1 MPAQGRHEARLEV
14 TEFGRYAITV
24 RSAQGIALQLVDRM
38 AGPGGVAGRAG
49 EADGRLEA
57 FLDRG
62 SYKLVTTGPEPGSG
76 EAALEVHPFAEKSGP
91 HPPQL
96 IEEKLVS
103 AALAD
108 FEQVSYWLQVGERR
122 RVALEAAGRNLAD
135 LRLWQGG
142 TWLADVTPEREVIEP
157 SPGRPLLACRVSAEL
172 EPGLYLITA
181 YGGAGQAWAEGG
193 EEHPLYL
200 RLGIP
205 SLGEAGRE
213 RFVASPFG
221 TDRFLVPPQTTY
233 FRLELPEA
241 RDARL
246 QVGTLDES
254 NPFHSDGTEVE
265 IGKKSRPPVAET
277 LVDAMESGKRV
288 VEVTAAPGQPYVLQQ
303 FDKRDRYTFRRSGE
317 YWLSTIASGHPAD
330 SIDATVVIT
339 RSTDEAQ
346 THEEPFLDQVVELD
360 PHRGWARRCNLLDPL
375 TVFVKVGTAGKYE
388 VLGRGVQ
395 ARFRIEPFFT
405 GDAEPAEPAPLQPSG
420 ASWDLDRGYYILSAV
435 PEKKGIVDL
444 AVRPVGLPGLA
455 PEALAANGGTPL
467 APGRAAACFPR
478 VTLDADRTYTAYLN
492 DQPGVSTGVVL
503 RPLPLDLTE
512 PLPLAPRPGESIAV
526 PFSAAEPVRLVAATE
541 DGGALEVAVDGGAAQ
556 ASATAGAGAHTVTVR
571 NPGGATVVCSL
582 RAEPVRLL
590 DSSPLPELP
599 AAALAALPAFP
610 PLAAGAPAFLDLARG
625 ATATFLVRAARPAL
639 YRLESTGLLATTGN
653 LRTRTVLSL
662 DRQSGSGIGRNFLIQ
677 QYLRD
682 GDYQLTVAAEGESA
696 GHLGVAL
703 SETPILDGGALEPGL
718 PARVT
723 LPPGRGVAYR
733 FHVAVRGEYRLDA
746 LGLGRRFRCRLEDGE
761 GWPVEASGITAA
773 LTRTFDPGDYRLV
786 LLPEAVTTRR
796 VTRLEKVAEKLRFT
810 GHGPHPLPLDQE
822 VEHLWQEPAQ
832 GAERVPDAWLFT
844 LPAPAAVRV
853 ELSGE
858 MEGKLNRVGDGGA
871 EADVAALSA
880 GKGWRGELAAGSYR
894 LAASCAR
901 RNNLLAYR
909 VGVMPEPLVAGLS
922 REVVAPA
929 TVPVS
934 VGAAGLYE
942 LSSFGDADV
951 RARLLDA
958 GGRLVAANDDRPDDW
973 NFDLAQQLA
982 PGRYALAV
990 APVARV
996 SARCTVTMRAPG
1008 EVAGPAL
1015 RPPARQEVATGRDAH
1030 VFPLDLPSQ
1039 AQLLVVAAHSAES
1052 VACALERKEGASWRS
1067 VASDAGRDPRLE
1079 VPLAGAGE
1087 WRLRLWS
1094 ADQRGL
1100 PATLTVVAAT
1110 PPTVHEEQLA
1120 RGAELAPV
1128 AGSDPRVGALAVALQ
1143 GPGVFRFEGASRLRT
1158 AEAGGAA
1165 AAAPESGVVTANT
1178 AVLWLVGDLP
1188 AGAGSSRVRASR
1200 VRLEPGAGAVLRA
1213 PLSRS
1218 RPLTCD
1224 LAAAGAKAILAVAAT
1239 GAGQPGVRI
1248 AERRPTIG
1256 GAVALPIAGAVE
1268 AVGRHAAVAVAL
1280 APRAPQARVWMAS
1293 GGEEAVELRLQQHTF
1308 ALPEP
1313 EPARAGWLDGALSGE
1328 VARVFAL
1335 PAGAKRVRLALGEAT
1350 VGVLSNGSEVASVHW
1365 MGGGSFAET
1374 VETTA
1379 TRLTLLH
1386 ARAAA
1391 DEFDVEVL
1399 PLPALAAAVAPDRPF
1414 ASVETAAGV
1423 LRLTVA
1429 PDAGGSPAATLHVR
1443 GGDGEVVLLGGD
1455 GRVRRGADLPL
1466 GPAGGTLLVSHERGR
1481 VLAWID
1487 RPGGADD
1494 ALWAGA
1500 AATAVAAPA
1509 LLPLAGRVQ
1518 RLAVGLGGPGVLHVR
1533 GATPLATRLTLPG
1546 GAPVEDVHPN
1556 GCTLDAY
1563 LPDGS
1568 AELALRSVDGGE
1580 LAGTIEL
1587 TASRVTPIDEGLG
1600 PELLLAPGETRFFS
1614 FVAARSG
1621 PVGVGVRADS
1631 DAVRCRL
1638 LDASGKLLKSGV
1650 VAMANLDAGAYLLAV
1665 RAPATSRPV
1674 RARPAVAGIKPPGTG
1689 PPEEVVRHYLRLAH
1703 GEADDAAR
1711 PAAGPGGEGEEA
1723 NAEEAAP
1730 GEDEPAEPEEPQS

>member
-1 MPAQGRHEARLEV
+1 MRPDAPVDRPLPSPSAAQPRARRRATSRLASFLAVLAPALAAGAGQPGATLSVASVPAQGRHEARLEV
-14 TEFGRYAITV
+14 TEFGRYAITA

-38 AGPGGVAGRAG
+38 AGPGDVAGQAG

-62 SYKLVTTGPEPGSG
+62 SYKLVTIGPELGSG
-76 EAALEVHPFAEKSGP
+76 EAALEVHRFAERSNP
-91 HPPQL
+91 RPPQL
-96 IEEKLVS
+96 VEEKLVG

-108 FEQVSYWLQVGERR
+108 FEQVSYWLPVVERR

-142 TWLADVTPEREVIEP
+142 AWLADVTPEREVIEP
-157 SPGRPLLACRVSAEL
+157 ARGRPLLACRVSAEL
-172 EPGLYLITA
+172 EPGLYLVTA

-193 EEHPLYL
+193 DEHPLYL

-205 SLGEAGRE
+205 SLGEAGRQ

-246 QVGTLDES
+246 EVGPLDEG
-254 NPFHSDGTEVE
+254 NPFHSGGAEATID
-265 IGKKSRPPVAET
+265 KKSRPPVAET

-288 VEVTAAPGQPYVLQQ
+288 VAVTAAPGQPYVLQQ

-317 YWLSTIASGHPAD
+317 YWISTVSSGHPSD
-330 SIDATVVIT
+330 SIDATVIVT
-339 RSTDEAQ
+339 RSTDEQ
-346 THEEPFLDQVVELD
+346 QVNEEPFLDQVVDVD

-375 TVFVKVGTAGKYE
+375 TVFVKVGAAGRYE
-388 VLGRGVQ
+388 VLARGAQ

-405 GDAEPAEPAPLQPSG
+405 TQAEHAEPAPLQPSG
-420 ASWDLDRGYYILSAV
+420 ATWDLDPGYYVLNAV
-435 PEKKGIVDL
+435 PEKKGILDL
-444 AVRPVGLPGLA
+444 VVRPVGLVDLV
-455 PEALAANGGTPL
+455 PERLGKESGAALSPV
-467 APGRAAACFPR
+467 RAAACFPR
-478 VTLDADRTYTAYLN
+478 VTLDADRSYTAYLN

-503 RPLPLDLTE
+503 RPLPLDLGE

-526 PFSAAEPVRLVAATE
+526 PFAAAEPVRLVAATE
-541 DGGALEVAVDGGAAQ
+541 DGGALEVAVDGDTAQ

-610 PLAAGAPAFLDLARG
+610 ALAAGAPTFLDLARG
-625 ATATFLVRAARPAL
+625 ATATFLVHAARPAL
-639 YRLESTGLLATTGN
+639 YRLESSGLLATAGN

-662 DRQSGSGIGRNFLIQ
+662 DRQSGAGIGRNFLIQ
-677 QYLRD
+677 QYLRE

-723 LPPGRGVAYR
+723 LPPGQGVAYR
-733 FHVAVRGEYRLDA
+733 FHVAARGEYRLDA

-761 GWPVEASGITAA
+761 GWPVEAPGITAA

-822 VEHLWQEPAQ
+822 IEHLWQEPAQ
-832 GAERVPDAWLFT
+832 GAERLPDAWLFT

-858 MEGKLNRVGDGGA
+858 MEGTLARVGDGGGGT
-871 EADVAALSA
+871 EVAALA
-880 GKGWRGELAAGSYR
+880 TGKGWRGELAPGSYR

-973 NFDLAQQLA
+973 NFDLALQLS
-982 PGRYALAV
+982 PGRYLLAV
-990 APVARV
+990 AAVARS

-1008 EVAGPAL
+1008 EVIGPAL
-1015 RPPARQEVATGRDAH
+1015 RPPTRQEVATGRDAH
-1030 VFPLDLPSQ
+1030 VFPLELPAA
-1039 AQLLVVAAHSAES
+1039 AQLLVVAGHSAES
-1052 VACALERKEGASWRS
+1052 VACALEHKEGESWRS

-1079 VPLAGAGE
+1079 VPVAGAGE

-1100 PATLTVVAAT
+1100 PATLAVVAAA

-1120 RGAELAPV
+1120 RGVELAPV
-1128 AGSDPRVGALAVALQ
+1128 AGSEPRVGALAVALQ
-1143 GPGVFRFEGASRLRT
+1143 GPGVFRFEGAGRVRT
-1158 AEAGGAA
+1158 AEAGAA
-1165 AAAPESGVVTANT
+1165 AGAAPESGVVAAGTP
-1178 AVLWLVGDLP
+1178 VLWLVGDLA
-1188 AGAGSSRVRASR
+1188 AGAGSAKVRATR
-1200 VRLEPGAGAVLRA
+1200 VRLEPGAAAAIRA

-1224 LAAAGAKAILAVAAT
+1224 LAAAGEPAILVVAVT
-1239 GAGQPGVRI
+1239 SAGQAGVRI
-1248 AERRPTIG
+1248 AERRPTLG
-1256 GAVALPIAGAVE
+1256 GAVAVGVAGEVE

-1280 APRAPQARVWMAS
+1280 EPRAPQALAWMAA

-1313 EPARAGWLDGALSGE
+1313 QPARDGNLAGELRGRT
-1328 VARVFAL
+1328 ARAFAL
-1335 PAGAKRVRLALGEAT
+1335 PPGAKRVRLALGEAT
-1350 VGVLSNGSEVASVHW
+1350 VGVLSNGGEVASVHW
-1365 MGGGSFAET
+1365 MGGASFAET

-1386 ARAAA
+1386 AREAD

-1399 PLPALAAAVAPDRPF
+1399 PVPALAAAVAAGRPF

-1423 LRLTVA
+1423 LRLPVA
-1429 PDAGGSPAATLHVR
+1429 PSAGGSPAATLHVR

-1455 GRVRRGADLPL
+1455 GRVRRGVDLPL
-1466 GPAGGTLLVSHERGR
+1466 GPAGGTLLVPHGRGR

-1494 ALWAGA
+1494 ALWGGGPVPGGLIPATAGRARTGRDEAGA
-1500 AATAVAAPA
+1500 P
-1509 LLPLAGRVQ
+1509 
-1518 RLAVGLGGPGVLHVR
+1518 
-1533 GATPLATRLTLPG
+1533 
-1546 GAPVEDVHPN
+1546 
-1556 GCTLDAY
+1556 
-1563 LPDGS
+1563 
-1568 AELALRSVDGGE
+1568 
-1580 LAGTIEL
+1580 
-1587 TASRVTPIDEGLG
+1587 TASR
-1600 PELLLAPGETRFFS
+1600 
-1614 FVAARSG
+1614 
-1621 PVGVGVRADS
+1621 
-1631 DAVRCRL
+1631 
-1638 LDASGKLLKSGV
+1638 
-1650 VAMANLDAGAYLLAV
+1650 
-1665 RAPATSRPV
+1665 
-1674 RARPAVAGIKPPGTG
+1674 
-1689 PPEEVVRHYLRLAH
+1689 
-1703 GEADDAAR
+1703 
-1711 PAAGPGGEGEEA
+1711 
-1723 NAEEAAP
+1723 
-1730 GEDEPAEPEEPQS
+1730 